1 MKKSLKIAFLFFF
14 VLANSLFAQEETN
27 IADTPINTD
36 RPTQTYSSFVVPKG
50 VFQIESGFSY
60 SQIKQVG
67 FSQDFYIE
75 SIALNSLQLRYGI
88 SENIELRFFQ
98 SMSYNRLGPKG
109 DKITSDLLFAP
120 TSIGAKIRIIDEEGF
135 RPLISF
141 LAEFG
146 GEVLSDL
153 GNENMKIF
161 RFNFSNTISSKF
173 SIAYSLGMN
182 FGNEFSNSSTSITLL
197 GSYVVSPKV
206 SVFGEYYGTLNPD
219 FFNLHNYDFGATYL
233 VNNNLQLDVY
243 VGSYFKKQIDSTDL
257 IFGFGFSTRIF
268 KK

>member
-1 MKKSLKIAFLFFF
+1 MRNSLKITFLLSFAL
-14 VLANSLFAQEETN
+14 VNGLLAQEETN
-27 IADTPINTD
+27 VADTPINTD

-50 VFQIESGFSY
+50 VFQIESGFGY
-60 SQIKQVG
+60 SQNKLFGVNSS
-67 FSQDFYIE
+67 FAIE

-88 SENIELRFFQ
+88 SRNIELRLFQ
-98 SMSYNRLGPKG
+98 NISFDRVGPRG
-109 DKITSDLLFAP
+109 DKVTSDLLFAP
-120 TSIGAKIRIIDEEGF
+120 TSIGAKIRIVDEKGF
-135 RPLISF
+135 RPQISF

-146 GEVLSDL
+146 GEVFSDL
-153 GNENMKIF
+153 GNENIKVF

-182 FGNEFSNSSTSITLL
+182 FGDEFRNSLTSITLL

-206 SVFGEYYGTLNPD
+206 SVFGEYYSILNPD
-219 FFNLHNYDFGATYL
+219 FFNTHNYDFGATYL
-233 VNNNLQLDVY
+233 VNNNLQLDIY
-243 VGSYFKKQIDSTDL
+243 VGSYFKKQITNADL